1 MCYIVYVSSKQP
13 IQYSLLALNCK
24 NSHILTFTFQTKEN
38 QDSSQKTKFKSICLF
53 FFFFFFLFS
62 FFFFLFFL
70 CCIDY
75 FEHEHNFFPI
85 SSSLINFSS
94 TISKFN
100 ENQNTD
106 SNSIYNPKKCVET
119 HQNQSPSSGFSSKMY
134 HLFYLS
140 YKERFNREII

>member
-1 MCYIVYVSSKQP
+1 MSSKQL

-38 QDSSQKTKFKSICLF
+38 QDSLQKTKFKSICLF
-53 FFFFFFLFS
+53 FFFY

-106 SNSIYNPKKCVET
+106 SNSIYNPKKCVKT
-119 HQNQSPSSGFSSKMY
+119 HQNQSSSSSGFSSKMY